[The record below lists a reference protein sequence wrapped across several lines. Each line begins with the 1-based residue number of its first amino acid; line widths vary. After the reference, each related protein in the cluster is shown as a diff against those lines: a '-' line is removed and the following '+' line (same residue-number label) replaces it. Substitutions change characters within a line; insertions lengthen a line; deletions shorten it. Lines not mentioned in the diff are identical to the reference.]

1 MKTNSMTTNFK
12 TVTLQGLQ
20 LTKNQKMQLENK
32 KKVAFLNTTLTSLV
46 DDALANL
53 QAFEEQG
60 GQAEKLWHLE
70 LQQSSAPYLG
80 DAFII

>member
-1 MKTNSMTTNFK
+1 MSTFK

-20 LTKNQKMQLENK
+20 LTKNQKRQLEDK
-32 KKVAFLNTTLTSLV
+32 KKVSFLNTNLTSLV

-53 QAFEEQG
+53 KAFEEQG
-60 GQAEKLWHLE
+60 GRAEKQWHLE

-80 DAFII
+80 DAFIH

>member
-1 MKTNSMTTNFK
+1 MNNFK

-20 LTKNQKMQLENK
+20 LTKNQKRQLEDK
-32 KKVAFLNTTLTSLV
+32 KKVSFLNTNLTSLV

-53 QAFEEQG
+53 KAFEEQG
-60 GQAEKLWHLE
+60 GRAEKQWHLE
-70 LQQSSAPYLG
+70 LQQSSAPYLR

>member
-1 MKTNSMTTNFK
+1 MSTFK

-20 LTKNQKMQLENK
+20 LTKNQKRQLEDK

-46 DDALANL
+46 DEALAN
-53 QAFEEQG
+53 QKAFLEQG
-60 GQAEKLWHLE
+60 GQAEKQWDLE